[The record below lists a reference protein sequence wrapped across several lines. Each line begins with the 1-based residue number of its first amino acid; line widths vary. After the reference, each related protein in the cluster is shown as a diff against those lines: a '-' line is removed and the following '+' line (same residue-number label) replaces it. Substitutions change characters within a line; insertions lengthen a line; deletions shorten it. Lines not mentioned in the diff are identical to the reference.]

1 MSILHSALKQEIT
14 RISRKEVR
22 SLVSGAR
29 KASAQHRRH
38 IAALRKQVAQL
49 QRELAAMRKRA
60 PASRPG
66 REVSAGRKVRFSASG
81 LKSHRE
87 RLGLSAADYGTLA
100 GVTGQT
106 VFKWEKGR
114 GTPRPAQLQVLAE
127 LRRIGKR
134 EAAARMEASRGD
146 ATPKGRPRN

>member
-22 SLVSGAR
+22 ALTSGAF
-29 KASAQHRRH
+29 KAAAQHRRQ
-38 IAALRKQVAQL
+38 IADLRKQVAEL
-49 QRELAAMRKRA
+49 RRELAAVRRKVPATRPA
-60 PASRPG
+60 PG
-66 REVSAGRKVRFSASG
+66 ESADRKVRFSAGG

-87 RLGLSAADYGTLA
+87 RLGLSAADYGKLA

-114 GTPRPAQLQVLAE
+114 GVPRQAQKIVLAE
-127 LRRIGKR
+127 VRRLGKR
-134 EAAARMEASRGD
+134 EAVARLQSLEG
-146 ATPKGRPRN
+146 